1 MVSEIVYLNGK
12 FVPYEEAL
20 VPVEDRGNLFAD
32 GVYEVI
38 RFYSGQPFLMKAH
51 MERLERSAREIRLP
65 AIDIEALTE
74 AGLETVRRN
83 GIGDGTLYIQVT
95 RGPAP
100 RNHAFPPNPRPTV
113 FMIARSLARP
123 GKELRGQGVTC
134 ITVPDIR
141 WLRCDIKSIGLLPN
155 VLGKQQA
162 REAGAFEALF
172 VRDGVVT
179 EGTSTNAFAVREG
192 RIVTYPE
199 DEHILPGITRRLIL
213 AIARREGIEVVEEA
227 LNVDELDRVDEL
239 LISSTTIEV
248 MPVVSVDGRPVGG
261 GRPGP
266 VARKLQEQYDRL
278 VEKVASGESID
289 DLI

>member
-1 MVSEIVYLNGK
+1 MSEIVYLNGK

-100 RNHAFPPNPRPTV
+100 RNDAFPTQPAAHGLYDRPLLSAT
-113 FMIARSLARP
+113 
-123 GKELRGQGVTC
+123 GKELRGAGC
-134 ITVPDIR
+134 HLHYSARHPLAP
-141 WLRCDIKSIGLLPN
+141 LR
-155 VLGKQQA
+155 
-162 REAGAFEALF
+162 
-172 VRDGVVT
+172 
-179 EGTSTNAFAVREG
+179 
-192 RIVTYPE
+192 
-199 DEHILPGITRRLIL
+199 H
-213 AIARREGIEVVEEA
+213 
-227 LNVDELDRVDEL
+227 
-239 LISSTTIEV
+239 
-248 MPVVSVDGRPVGG
+248 
-261 GRPGP
+261 
-266 VARKLQEQYDRL
+266 
-278 VEKVASGESID
+278 
-289 DLI
+289 